1 MNKER
6 KTLNIDTAINKQNVL
21 DEENVAAKKIFGVN
35 VYALILSACIVA
47 FAGFVIENVFRLF
60 CIGVIDDRHRL
71 FPFIA
76 EYGIAYFAIFLLFGT
91 PKNMRIFTK
100 KITITAKNKKA
111 AAFLQTALYFLIVF
125 LCIGLGEITVGLT
138 VEKTMGIKGWNFS
151 NIPLHITRYT
161 SIPTDFAYTSAF
173 TVFMHL
179 FFDKMTDALSEIS
192 PKVLKILAIVLTTTI
207 LLDSL
212 IMLCHGMMHNKYPSY
227 WRIVLQLKHLKR

>member
-1 MNKER
+1 MNKEI
-6 KTLNIDTAINKQNVL
+6 KTLNIDTTINKQNVF
-21 DEENVAAKKIFGVN
+21 DEENVTAKKIFGVN

-100 KITITAKNKKA
+100 KITITATNKKT

-179 FFDKMTDALSEIS
+179 FFDNMIDALSEIS
-192 PKVLKILAIVLTTTI
+192 PKVLKILAIVLTTAI

-212 IMLCHGMMHNKYPSY
+212 IMLCYGMMYNKYPSY

>member
-100 KITITAKNKKA
+100 KITFTATNKKT
-111 AAFLQTALYFLIVF
+111 AAFLQAALYFLIVF
-125 LCIGLGEITVGLT
+125 LCIGLGEIIVGLT

-173 TVFMHL
+173 TVFMYL

-212 IMLCHGMMHNKYPSY
+212 IMLCHGMMFNKYPSY

>member
-1 MNKER
+1 M
-6 KTLNIDTAINKQNVL
+6 A
-21 DEENVAAKKIFGVN
+21 
-35 VYALILSACIVA
+35 ACIVA

-76 EYGIAYFAIFLLFGT
+76 EYGIVFSAIFLLFGT

-100 KITITAKNKKA
+100 KINITAKNENT

-125 LCIGLGEITVGLT
+125 LCIGIGEITVGLT

-173 TVFMHL
+173 TLFMHL
-179 FFDKMTDALSEIS
+179 FFDKMIDALSEIS

-212 IMLCHGMMHNKYPSY
+212 VMLCYGMMYNKYPSY
-227 WRIVLQLKHLKR
+227 WRIVLQFKLKR

>member
-1 MNKER
+1 MSKEI
-6 KTLNIDTAINKQNVL
+6 KTLNIDTTINKQNVF
-21 DEENVAAKKIFGVN
+21 DEENVTAKKIFGVN

-100 KITITAKNKKA
+100 KITITATNKKT

-179 FFDKMTDALSEIS
+179 FFDNMIDALSEIS

-212 IMLCHGMMHNKYPSY
+212 IMLCHGMMYNKYPSY

>member
-1 MNKER
+1 MSKEI
-6 KTLNIDTAINKQNVL
+6 KTLNIDTTINKQNVF
-21 DEENVAAKKIFGVN
+21 DEENVTAKKIFGVN

-100 KITITAKNKKA
+100 KITITATNKKT

-179 FFDKMTDALSEIS
+179 FFDNMIDALSEIS
-192 PKVLKILAIVLTTTI
+192 PKVLKFLAIVLTTTI

-212 IMLCHGMMHNKYPSY
+212 IMLCHGMMYNKYPSY

>member
-1 MNKER
+1 M
-6 KTLNIDTAINKQNVL
+6 NIDTAINKQNVL
-21 DEENVAAKKIFGVN
+21 DEENVAAKKIFDVN

-47 FAGFVIENVFRLF
+47 FAGFLIENVFRLF

-100 KITITAKNKKA
+100 KITLTATNKKT

-212 IMLCHGMMHNKYPSY
+212 IMLCHGMMFNKYPSY